1 MGKNVFADE
10 VPENYWNQTWMGNNK
25 IFPQKIRIA
34 FSCPKMISSVNI
46 RNSRRSSYYN
56 TKDFEIKVREPNSTR
71 WTDFISGT
79 LPYPFAQNPAPL
91 ETFNGTAVIAKE
103 IEFSCL
109 STISSTWY
117 SNRKCALNFIGF
129 A

>member
-1 MGKNVFADE
+1 M
-10 VPENYWNQTWMGNNK
+10 
-25 IFPQKIRIA
+25 
-34 FSCPKMISSVNI
+34 MISSVKM
-46 RNSRRSSYYN
+46 RNRYYTSKHQ
-56 TKDFEIKVREPNSTR
+56 TKDFEIKVREPNSTQ

-79 LPYPFAQNPAPL
+79 LSNPFAQDPAPL

-109 STISSTWY
+109 STISPTWY
-117 SNRKCALNFIGF
+117 SNRKCALNFFGF

>member
-1 MGKNVFADE
+1 MGKNVFTDD
-10 VPENYWNQTWMGNNK
+10 VPDTNYNQSWIGDAN
-25 IFPQKIRIA
+25 IFPQKLRIG
-34 FSCPKMISSVNI
+34 FSCPKMIRSVKM
-46 RNSRRSSYYN
+46 RNSRRSPYYN
-56 TKDFEIKVREPNSTR
+56 TKDFEIKVREPNSTQ

-79 LPYPFAQNPAPL
+79 LSSPFAQDPAPL

-109 STISSTWY
+109 STISPTWY